1 MAVGLGAKL
10 SKGQMQEPGS
20 TRGAHPAWGR
30 ALFSP
35 TDVFI
40 ASSRSSFGAEV
51 STKTS
56 GRLLVTSTCG
66 TARGR

>member
-51 STKTS
+51 STS
-56 GRLLVTSTCG
+56 GCLLVTSTCG